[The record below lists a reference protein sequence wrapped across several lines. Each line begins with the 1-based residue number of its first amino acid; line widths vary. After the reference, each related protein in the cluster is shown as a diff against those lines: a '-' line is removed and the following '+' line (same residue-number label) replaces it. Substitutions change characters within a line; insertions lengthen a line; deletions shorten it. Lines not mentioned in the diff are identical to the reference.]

1 METLPIIEQ
10 TYEIYKI
17 VADINN
23 HTEKRWRYSLGISL
37 ENTILDCLSEL
48 IMAKNAPKPIK
59 ASYLI
64 KASAHLEIMTLKF
77 RLFLEF
83 GIANETRIFQA
94 QAKIR
99 EIGRMLGG
107 WIKSLQST

>member
-1 METLPIIEQ
+1 M
-10 TYEIYKI
+10 
-17 VADINN
+17 
-23 HTEKRWRYSLGISL
+23 
-37 ENTILDCLSEL
+37 

-64 KASAHLEIMTLKF
+64 KANAHLEIMTLKF

-83 GIANETRIFQA
+83 GITNETRIFQA